1 MQMLASSLKFVAT
14 KYQADYLGY
23 VLMPNHIHLIIFFR
37 DRNELSNLMRDFKKY
52 SSIQV
57 RRMLEKEN
65 NIDLLDKLR
74 FEKREQKFRV
84 WTSRFD
90 DKIITSREDLERIL
104 DHIHNNPLQEKWGLV
119 NNPEDYLYSSVAFY
133 YKEKESILPVVHYRE
148 HF

>member
-65 NIDLLDKLR
+65 NIDLLDKLH

-104 DHIHNNPLQEKWGLV
+104 DYIHNNPLQEKWGLV
-119 NNPEDYLYSSVAFY
+119 NNPEDYLYSSAAFY